1 LASDHGDDPGCAPF
15 LFSRRNRGLSAKSAV
30 VFQGKPMILVVER
43 VKKSFDGFVAVN
55 GVSFSIKKGELCS
68 IIGPNGAG
76 KTTLFNLITGHLPAD
91 EGKLIFKGID
101 ITHMPPHRICRLG
114 MGRSFQRTNIFPRLT
129 VFQNIQAAV
138 LAHRGESFN
147 VFKPVEPFFRAETLE
162 ILERVG
168 LKNYGDTVSGSLSY
182 GFQKQLELGIALAIE
197 PELLLLDEPTA
208 GMSAKETHQTIEMI
222 GRITRQEGLTLLFT
236 EHDMEVV
243 FSISER
249 IMVLHQGRLIAG
261 GSPEE
266 VRSNPDVR
274 KVYLGEGR

>member
-1 LASDHGDDPGCAPF
+1 ML
-15 LFSRRNRGLSAKSAV
+15 N
-30 VFQGKPMILVVER
+30 VEK
-43 VKKSFDGFVAVN
+43 VKKSFDGFIAVN
-55 GVSFSIKKGELCS
+55 GVSFSLAKGELCS

-76 KTTLFNLITGHLPAD
+76 KTTLFNLITGHLSVD

-101 ITHMPPHRICRLG
+101 ITRMPPHRICRLG

-138 LAHRGESFN
+138 LVHRGESLNF
-147 VFKPVEPFFRAETLE
+147 FKPVEPFFQEETRA

-168 LKNYGDTVSGSLSY
+168 LKDHAEKVSGSLSY
-182 GFQKQLELGIALAIE
+182 GFQKQLELGIALASE

-208 GMSAKETHQTIEMI
+208 GMSAQETRHTIELI
-222 GRITRQEGLTLLFT
+222 GRITREKGLTLLFT

-243 FSISER
+243 FSISAR
-249 IMVLHQGRLIAG
+249 IMVLHQGRLIAE

-266 VRSNPDVR
+266 VRNNPDVK
-274 KVYLGEGR
+274 KVYLGEAR

>member
-1 LASDHGDDPGCAPF
+1 ML
-15 LFSRRNRGLSAKSAV
+15 LT
-30 VFQGKPMILVVER
+30 VEK

-55 GVSFSIKKGELCS
+55 GVSLSVKKGEICS

-76 KTTLFNLITGHLPAD
+76 KTTLFNLITGHLPVD
-91 EGKLIFKGID
+91 EGKLIFKGLD
-101 ITHMPPHRICRLG
+101 ITRMPSYRICRLG

-138 LAHRGESFN
+138 LVHRGESFN
-147 VFKPVEPFFRAETLE
+147 FFKPVESFFREETQT

-168 LKNYGDTVSGSLSY
+168 LKDYGETVSGSLSY
-182 GFQKQLELGIALAIE
+182 GYQKQLELGIALASE

-208 GMSAKETHQTIEMI
+208 GMSAQETHQTIELI
-222 GRITRQEGLTLLFT
+222 GRITREKGLTLLFT

-249 IMVLHQGRLIAG
+249 IMVLHQGRLIAE

-266 VRSNPDVR
+266 VRNDPDVQ
-274 KVYLGEGR
+274 KVYLGEAR